1 MLTDKDVRSV
11 VAKLATRVDLWYC
24 AGLGG
29 PRGTSGPDL
38 AAIVRQAIAATT
50 AQPTLEETSTEF
62 RRFDPPASGRPGVRS
77 VAVPPVA
84 ARPIQVSS
92 FETPDPPFSEAP
104 IQAPQN
110 DKLLGLGSVASVG

>member
-50 AQPTLEETSTEF
+50 AQPTLEENSTEI
-62 RRFDPPASGRPGVRS
+62 RRVDPPADGRPGVRS

-84 ARPIQVSS
+84 ARTIEVSS
-92 FETPDPPFSEAP
+92 FENPVQAFAEARKQASRSEEHTSE
-104 IQAPQN
+104 
-110 DKLLGLGSVASVG
+110 LHH